1 MWDVKNDFAY
11 VLQFFSLISDG
22 LGTVCLPTRIW
33 KPNGIFELVD
43 TSSHGV
49 LRPNATGKSKNIYIF
64 ARAWFRSAVVWNDVH
79 CSGKLWPFKYSYFN
93 QQKTPLIQLVS
104 YFVIGWKL
112 GTHFISVLLKFVWF
126 TRKFK
131 SSFASLF
138 FFASFGA
145 MMINFFDFLIILFFF
160 QLFYGELETTTD

>member
-1 MWDVKNDFAY
+1 M
-11 VLQFFSLISDG
+11 
-22 LGTVCLPTRIW
+22 P
-33 KPNGIFELVD
+33 
-43 TSSHGV
+43 
-49 LRPNATGKSKNIYIF
+49 
-64 ARAWFRSAVVWNDVH
+64 
-79 CSGKLWPFKYSYFN
+79 
-93 QQKTPLIQLVS
+93 
-104 YFVIGWKL
+104 L

-131 SSFASLF
+131 SSFANLF